1 MTEHLEIERKYDVA
15 DDVPWVD
22 LGSLSGVQ
30 PIGPPRQDDLRAEYF
45 DTDRLDLARAGIT
58 LRRRTGG
65 TDAGW
70 HLKLPVAS
78 GGRMEHAEPFV
89 ESGSQPPAALIDLV
103 QAWVRD
109 RDLLPIAT
117 LSTRRMV
124 HRLLAADG
132 QVLAEAADDVVTA
145 EASGLG
151 DGSATL
157 SHWREW
163 EIELV
168 DGPAELIEAAGALM
182 TEAGAAPSTWSS
194 KLERALGGRV
204 IRPARPRAEGLSP
217 ASRAGDVVHAH
228 LVEQVEAMINRDW
241 QARHD
246 EPDGVHKMRV
256 ATRRLRSA
264 LATFRPLFDRSVTD
278 PIRDELKW
286 IATELG
292 GARDAEVL
300 RTRLLTELATEA
312 DDLVLGPIS
321 ARIEVELLADH
332 RKAHDALVV
341 ALRSERYFRLLDR
354 LDELIAAPPF
364 TPLADGKAGKVL
376 TRRVRKS
383 YRRVQT
389 LVSAGAPEDAVRRD
403 GWYHEIRKASKRLR
417 YAAESV
423 TPAFGKPATGLAE
436 AAEQLQEVLG
446 EHQDS
451 VVARAA
457 LRELGVR
464 IYLDGE
470 NAFTIGR
477 LHAIEQTR
485 GDEAIE
491 EFESAWSALSDKQV
505 LRWLGK

>member
-1 MTEHLEIERKYDVA
+1 L
-15 DDVPWVD
+15 
-22 LGSLSGVQ
+22 
-30 PIGPPRQDDLRAEYF
+30 
-45 DTDRLDLARAGIT
+45 
-58 LRRRTGG
+58 
-65 TDAGW
+65 
-70 HLKLPVAS
+70 
-78 GGRMEHAEPFV
+78 
-89 ESGSQPPAALIDLV
+89 
-103 QAWVRD
+103 
-109 RDLLPIAT
+109 
-117 LSTRRMV
+117 V
-124 HRLLAADG
+124 HRLLSAGG

-145 EASGLG
+145 EASGFG

-168 DGPAELIEAAGALM
+168 DGSAELIEAAGALM
-182 TEAGAAPSTWSS
+182 SEAGAAPSTWSS
-194 KLERALGGRV
+194 KLERALAGRL
-204 IRPARPRAEGLSP
+204 IRPARPHADGLSP
-217 ASRAGDVVHAH
+217 ASRAGDVVHLH
-228 LVEQVEAMINRDW
+228 LVEQVDAMINRDW

-264 LATFRPLFDRSVTD
+264 LATFRPLFDRQVTD

-286 IATELG
+286 IAAELG

-300 RTRLLTELATEA
+300 RTRLLTELAAEA
-312 DDLVLGPIS
+312 DDLVLGPVS
-321 ARIEVELLADH
+321 ARIEAELLADH
-332 RKAHDALVV
+332 RKAHDDLVV
-341 ALRSERYFRLLDR
+341 SLRSERYFRLLDR
-354 LDELIAAPPF
+354 LDDLIAATPF

-383 YRRVQT
+383 YGRVET
-389 LVSAGAPEDAVRRD
+389 LVSAGAPEDVARRD
-403 GWYHEIRKASKRLR
+403 EWYHQIRKASKRLR

-423 TPAFGKPATGLAE
+423 TQAFGKPATELAD
-436 AAEQLQEVLG
+436 AAELLQEVLG

-477 LHAIEQTR
+477 LHALEQTR

-491 EFESAWSALSDKQV
+491 EFESAWSALSDKQL